1 MTTKKRIEKLEAIKA
16 NEDRAVLISGV
27 FVEGVDDDAIVKRV
41 FAKTGVVD
49 TILTEEEY
57 EEIRTK
63 DNYIDLDVEFV

>member
-16 NEDRAVLISGV
+16 NEDRAVLIPGV

-63 DNYIDLDVEFV
+63 DNYIDLDVKFV